1 MLYAVWLE
9 GFVLLFGQTMLNAK
23 ARLKNEGVSE
33 GDLVCCCGLAR
44 QDCFLWLL
52 VFHSRK
58 VVRNIVQGKAG
69 LFLEDVKLVVV
80 SC

>member
-1 MLYAVWLE
+1 MYLE
-9 GFVLLFGQTMLNAK
+9 DFVLLFGQTKLSAK
-23 ARLKNEGVSE
+23 ARLRDEGVGE

-69 LFLEDVKLVVV
+69 
-80 SC
+80 